1 MGAGAA
7 GQGIVAPTG
16 AGFNLGMPSAQ
27 AAQTAAG
34 GIQGST
40 GLIPG
45 APSFG
50 GVPGVT
56 QTAGGIGGL
65 PGAGGGIG
73 ITPQM
78 QMAQQT
84 GIQTADAAMSPLD
97 RMMSGAKNIISDEGD
112 GRKKFMDKV
121 GGISGLATKAAG
133 AVSPFFAE
141 DEEEEGKAPD
151 TRIRPYAF
159 DFRGPETQE
168 GFEYR
173 TGVPGESTA
182 EKRYF
187 TPTFTPMGSFKAG
200 TEPGPSFYGTPTA
213 EQYALYSKPKDDA
226 LGLAAGGIAGLKKG
240 RFLDDDTDRTGESD
254 GMSDNFPAV
263 INGMQPARLTDGEF
277 VVPADVVSHLG
288 NGSSK
293 AGAKRLHVMMDRI
306 RKARTGT
313 KKQAPAV
320 KAEKF
325 MPA

>member
-1 MGAGAA
+1 
-7 GQGIVAPTG
+7 
-16 AGFNLGMPSAQ
+16 MPSAQ

-84 GIQTADAAMSPLD
+84 GIQTADAAMSPMD
-97 RMMSGAKNIISDEGD
+97 RMMSGVKNIISDEGD

-213 EQYALYSKPKDDA
+213 EQYALYSKPKE
-226 LGLAAGGIAGLKKG
+226 LAVGGIAGLKKG
-240 RFLDDDTDRTGESD
+240 RFLQGPGD
-254 GMSDNFPAV
+254 GMSDSIPAT
-263 INGMQPARLTDGEF
+263 INGTQPARLTDGEF

-293 AGAKRLHVMMDRI
+293 AGAEKLHAMMDRI
-306 RKARTGT
+306 RKVRTG
-313 KKQAPAV
+313 KKRQAPEV
-320 KAEKF
+320 KAERF

>member
-1 MGAGAA
+1 
-7 GQGIVAPTG
+7 V
-16 AGFNLGMPSAQ
+16 PSAQ
-27 AAQTAAG
+27 AAQAG
-34 GIQGST
+34 AVQGST

-73 ITPQM
+73 VTPQM
-78 QMAQQT
+78 QLAQQT

-141 DEEEEGKAPD
+141 DEEEGNVPD

-187 TPTFTPMGSFKAG
+187 TPTFTSMGSFKAG

-213 EQYALYSKPKDDA
+213 EQYALYSKPKEK
-226 LGLAAGGIAGLKKG
+226 GLAAGGIAGLKKG
-240 RFLDDDTDRTGESD
+240 RFLQGPGD
-254 GMSDNFPAV
+254 GMSDSIPAT
-263 INGMQPARLTDGEF
+263 INGTQPARLTDGEF

-293 AGAKRLHVMMDRI
+293 AGAEKLHAMMDRI
-306 RKARTGT
+306 RKVRTG
-313 KKQAPAV
+313 KRKQAPEV
-320 KAEKF
+320 KAERF